1 MVRLL
6 SDEAA
11 TRRSRAISELHHE
24 WATRQIADG
33 VDGTTPAD
41 RPEPSDYNQHVPD
54 LEASVAAEDEFH
66 DRLRQILAATA
77 E

>member
-6 SDEAA
+6 SEDAA
-11 TRRSRAISELHHE
+11 TRRSRAIEALHHE
-24 WATRQIADG
+24 WAMRQIAEG
-33 VDGTTPAD
+33 VDGPTPED

-54 LEASVAAEDEFH
+54 LEASIEAEDEFH
-66 DRLRQILAATA
+66 DRLRAILAETA